1 MGGDTNEGCDII
13 ISGTAIGVTESDHIM
28 KRAGGVKPGHIVAVT
43 GSFGL
48 TSAGFLNL
56 LKGVDLLPPV
66 KEAALNSI
74 YMPNAR
80 VKEGL
85 ALAKTGAVS
94 GCMDSS
100 DGLSVSL
107 YDMRRST
114 GYGFIIDDLPIHP
127 LALKFAE
134 RKEYNPFSIAMNGG
148 EEYELLFTYPSGK
161 GKQIKAALNEV
172 GCEPI
177 KIGVVSEKKDIVYV
191 HNEEYVPIKRGG
203 WDHFKE

>member
-1 MGGDTNEGCDII
+1 
-13 ISGTAIGVTESDHIM
+13 M
-28 KRAGGVKPGHIVAVT
+28 KRAGGVKPGHVVAVT
-43 GSFGL
+43 GDFGL
-48 TSAGFLNL
+48 TSAGFLHL
-56 LKGVDLLPPV
+56 LQGVDLLPPV

-85 ALAKTGAVS
+85 ALAETGAVT

-107 YDMRRST
+107 YDMRKST
-114 GYGFIIDDLPIHP
+114 GYGFIIDELPIHP

-134 RKEYNPFSIAMNGG
+134 RKGYDPLSVAMNGG
-148 EEYELLFTYPSGK
+148 EEYELLFTYPPEK
-161 GKQIKAALNEV
+161 ERQIRAALGEV

-177 KIGVVSEKKDIVYV
+177 KIGAVSEKKDIVYV
-191 HNEEYVPIKRGG
+191 HNDEHISIKKGG